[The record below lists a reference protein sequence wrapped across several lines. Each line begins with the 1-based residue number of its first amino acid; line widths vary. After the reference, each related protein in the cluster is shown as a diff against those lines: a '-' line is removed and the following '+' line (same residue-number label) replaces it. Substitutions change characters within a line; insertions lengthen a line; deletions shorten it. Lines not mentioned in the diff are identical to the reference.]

1 MSYNPNIPAWGNV
14 AETDIGAIRT
24 NLNRLRENEAG
35 ASEPANPV
43 AHMWWPDT
51 TTGWLRQ
58 RNAANNAWVNVWRL
72 GEQPSLPAG
81 AVQFFAMS
89 SVPTGWLAC
98 NGAAVS
104 RSTFAALFAAISTVY
119 GAGDGST
126 TFNVPDLR
134 GDFLRGWD
142 DGRGVDSGRLFA
154 STQLSMSR
162 PPDGMIARVGSFGS
176 ADGAYDQT
184 GDSLT
189 GNVNDL
195 SSWPDLLPN
204 SSNVPETRPRNVP
217 LRACIKF

>member
-134 GDFLRGWD
+134 GEFLRGVD
-142 DGRGVDSGRLFA
+142 NGRGVDAGRAMGSWQNHMFESHQHSWTAISYPVIGGGGGVPQTEGDTELR
-154 STQLSMSR
+154 STN
-162 PPDGMIARVGSFGS
+162 F
-176 ADGAYDQT
+176 T
-184 GDSLT
+184 G
-189 GNVNDL
+189 GV
-195 SSWPDLLPN
+195 
-204 SSNVPETRPRNVP
+204 ETRPRNVAMQ
-217 LRACIKF
+217 ACIKF